1 MTYRPFGIILCA
13 KALRIREQGT
23 RTSSHG
29 EIWLEVFSRI
39 INTIY
44 IHSEKLHFPF
54 FHLKR

>member
-13 KALRIREQGT
+13 KALRIREQGA

-44 IHSEKLHFPF
+44 IHSEQLHFTF
-54 FHLKR
+54 FHLKS